1 MNQPNDIVR
10 RALRATRPALITA
23 VIFSFF
29 INVMALA
36 APLYMLQV
44 YDRVLVSRNISTLV
58 ALTLL
63 VAFVYA
69 ISATVETLRS
79 KVLIRAGVMFDRI
92 ANPDVFRAVQ
102 RVTLLQPS
110 PRHVQ
115 SLRDVDSIREFFTGA
130 GLLAFCD
137 FPWVPVYVIAAFA
150 LHPLYGFLAIGGAI
164 ITFILAVANE
174 LLTREPLKKA
184 THEAMTA
191 NNHSVTTFR
200 NSEVLQAMGMV
211 EAIRARWSKHHEGT
225 LGWQAEASNRGGLI
239 LSITKFIRMLLQ
251 SLILGVGAYL
261 VIEREVSAGMMI
273 AASIIIGKALAP
285 VEIAISQWKSFS
297 NMREA
302 YRRVHGLLAALPVR
316 DERMKLPVPTGQM
329 QLEGVSA
336 TAPGRKVPVLLNVSM
351 AIPAGA
357 TVGVI
362 GPSAAGKSS
371 LARVMV
377 GVWPIAAGAIR
388 LDGSDLSHWNSD
400 ELGSHVGY
408 LPQDVELFSGT
419 IAENISRFTAE
430 ATEAS
435 IIAAAQMAGVHEMI
449 QHLPDGYNTYIGDNG
464 QALSGGQRQRIGLAR
479 ALYGLPALIVLD
491 EPNANLDAQGEQALL
506 TALAA
511 LKEAKRT
518 VVLVTHKT
526 NVLSATDFIVVMNG
540 GQIQTAGPR
549 DQVLAAVLNQQ
560 NPGNRPKVQA
570 VSA

>member
-1 MNQPNDIVR
+1 MNQSNNTVNK
-10 RALRATRPALITA
+10 ALRATRPALITA
-23 VIFSFF
+23 VVFSFF

-44 YDRVLVSRNISTLV
+44 YDRVLVSRNISTLIV
-58 ALTLL
+58 LTLL

-69 ISATVETLRS
+69 VSAALETIRS
-79 KVLIRAGVMFDRI
+79 KVLIRGGVLFDRV

-102 RVTLLQPS
+102 RATLLHPS

-115 SLRDVDSIREFFTGA
+115 SLRDIDTIREFFTGA

-137 FPWVPVYVIAAFA
+137 FPWVPVYVVAAFA
-150 LHPLYGFLAIGGAI
+150 LHPIYGVLAIGGAVT
-164 ITFILAVANE
+164 TFILAAANE
-174 LLTREPLKKA
+174 FLTRAPLNKA

-191 NNHSVTTFR
+191 SNHSTTTFR

-211 EAIRARWSKHHEGT
+211 EAIRARWSKHHEST
-225 LGWQAEASNRGGLI
+225 LGWQAEASNRGGLV
-239 LSITKFIRMLLQ
+239 LSITKFVRMLLQ

-261 VIEREVSAGMMI
+261 VIQRDVSAGMMI

-285 VEIAISQWKSFS
+285 VEIAISQWKSFT
-297 NMREA
+297 NMRDA
-302 YRRVHGLLAALPVR
+302 YRRVNGLLSALPVQP
-316 DERMKLPVPTGQM
+316 ERMKLPAPTGQLA
-329 QLEGVSA
+329 LESVTA
-336 TAPGRKVPVLLNVSM
+336 TAPGRKVPVLVNVSM

-388 LDGSDLSHWNSD
+388 LDGSDLSHWNTE

-419 IAENISRFTAE
+419 IAENISRFSPSV
-430 ATEAS
+430 TEDEV
-435 IIAAAQMAGVHEMI
+435 IAAAKMAGVHEMI

-479 ALYGLPALIVLD
+479 ALYGLPSIIVLD
-491 EPNANLDAQGEQALL
+491 EPNANLDAQGEAALL
-506 TALAA
+506 EALTA

-518 VVLVTHKT
+518 VILVTHKT
-526 NVLSATDFIVVMNG
+526 NVLSVTDFIVVMNA

-560 NPGNRPKVQA
+560 NPAARPKVQA
-570 VSA
+570 VPA

>member
-1 MNQPNDIVR
+1 MNQPTNIVNK
-10 RALRATRPALITA
+10 ALRATRPALITA
-23 VIFSFF
+23 VVFSFF

-58 ALTLL
+58 VLTLL

-69 ISATVETLRS
+69 VSAALETIRS
-79 KVLIRAGVMFDRI
+79 KVLIRGGVLFDRI

-102 RVTLLQPS
+102 KATLL
-110 PRHVQ
+110 
-115 SLRDVDSIREFFTGA
+115 
-130 GLLAFCD
+130 
-137 FPWVPVYVIAAFA
+137 
-150 LHPLYGFLAIGGAI
+150 HPIYGMLAIGGAI
-164 ITFILAVANE
+164 ATFILAAANE
-174 LLTREPLKKA
+174 YLTRAPLNKA

-191 NNHSVTTFR
+191 ANHSTTTFR

-225 LGWQAEASNRGGLI
+225 LGWQAEASNRGGLV

-261 VIEREVSAGMMI
+261 VIQRDVSAGMMI

-297 NMREA
+297 NMRDA
-302 YRRVHGLLAALPVR
+302 YRRVNGLLSALPTQP
-316 DERMKLPVPTGQM
+316 ERMKLPAPTGQLA
-329 QLEGVSA
+329 LEGVTA
-336 TAPGRKVPVLLNVSM
+336 TAPGRKIPVLVNVSM

-388 LDGSDLSHWNSD
+388 LDGSDLSHWNSE

-419 IAENISRFTAE
+419 IAENISRFSQTVSE
-430 ATEAS
+430 EQ
-435 IIAAAQMAGVHEMI
+435 IIAAAKMAGVHEMI

-479 ALYGLPALIVLD
+479 ALYGLPSIIVLD
-491 EPNANLDAQGEQALL
+491 EPNANLDAQGEAALL
-506 TALAA
+506 EALTA

-518 VVLVTHKT
+518 VILVTHKT
-526 NVLSATDFIVVMNG
+526 NVLSVTDFIVVMNN

-560 NPGNRPKVQA
+560 NPAARPKVQA
-570 VSA
+570 VPA

>member
-1 MNQPNDIVR
+1 MNQPNDIVKF
-10 RALRATRPALITA
+10 ALRATRPALITA
-23 VIFSFF
+23 VVFSFF

-44 YDRVLVSRNISTLV
+44 YDRVLVSRSVPTLV
-58 ALTLL
+58 VLTLL

-69 ISATVETLRS
+69 ISAALETLRS
-79 KVLIRAGVMFDRI
+79 KVLIRAGVLFDRI

-102 RVTLLQPS
+102 RATLLQPS

-115 SLRDVDSIREFFTGA
+115 SLRDIDTIREFFTGA

-137 FPWVPVYVIAAFA
+137 FPWVPVYVVASFA
-150 LHPLYGFLAIGGAI
+150 LHPIYGVLAVGGAI
-164 ITFILAVANE
+164 ATFILAAANE
-174 LLTREPLKKA
+174 YLTRAPLNKA

-191 NNHSVTTFR
+191 SNNAVATFR

-211 EAIRARWSKHHEGT
+211 EAIRSRWSKHHEGT
-225 LGWQAEASNRGGLI
+225 LGWQAEASNRGGLV

-261 VIEREVSAGMMI
+261 VIQREVSPGMMI

-297 NMREA
+297 NMRDA
-302 YRRVHGLLAALPVR
+302 FRRVNGLLAALPVQSS
-316 DERMKLPVPTGQM
+316 RMKLPTPTGQ
-329 QLEGVSA
+329 LSIEGVTA
-336 TAPGRKVPVLLNVSM
+336 AAPGRKVPVLMNVSM

-388 LDGSDLSHWNSD
+388 LDGSDLSHWNTE

-419 IAENISRFTAE
+419 IAENISRFSTSS
-430 ATEAS
+430 TEQD

-506 TALAA
+506 LALEA
-511 LKEAKRT
+511 LKQAKRT

-526 NVLSATDFIVVMNG
+526 NVLSVTDYIVVMNN

-549 DQVLAAVLNQQ
+549 DQVLAAVLSQQ
-560 NPGNRPKVQA
+560 NPSARPKVQA
-570 VSA
+570 VPA

>member
-23 VIFSFF
+23 VVFSFF

-44 YDRVLVSRNISTLV
+44 YDRVLQSRNISTLI
-58 ALTLL
+58 ALTVL

-69 ISATVETLRS
+69 MSATIETLRS

-115 SLRDVDSIREFFTGA
+115 SLRDVDTIREFFTGA

-137 FPWVPVYVIAAFA
+137 FPWVPIYVIAAFA
-150 LHPLYGFLAIGGAI
+150 LHPLYGFLAIGGAV
-164 ITFILAVANE
+164 ITFILAATNE
-174 LLTREPLKKA
+174 YLTRTPLNKA
-184 THEAMTA
+184 SHEAMTA
-191 NNHSVTTFR
+191 NSHSITTFR

-225 LGWQAEASNRGGLI
+225 LGWQAEASSRGGLV

-261 VIEREVSAGMMI
+261 VIEREVTAGMMI

-302 YRRVHGLLAALPVR
+302 YRRVHGLLAALPVQN
-316 DERMKLPVPTGQM
+316 ERMKLPVPTGHL

-336 TAPGRKVPVLLNVSM
+336 AAPGRKVPVLLNVSM

-377 GVWPIAAGAIR
+377 GVWPIASGAIR

-419 IAENISRFTAE
+419 IAENISRFKAD
-430 ATEAS
+430 ATEET

-479 ALYGLPALIVLD
+479 ALYGLPAFIVLD

-570 VSA
+570 VPA